1 MVRSLVAIRRPLFLA
16 VMAVGLQAVWL
27 FRNKRL
33 AGRLIESVKAFI
45 KDVPFKHYR
54 LWDGVKE
61 ALVRSG

>member
-1 MVRSLVAIRRPLFLA
+1 
-16 VMAVGLQAVWL
+16 VGLQAVWL